1 MEDCNSD
8 LRFLLDCKCGLA
20 KRSTR
25 IVGGQVTEVNEYPWQ
40 VGIVTA
46 RSSSVWCGGSLISNR

>member
-40 VGIVTA
+40 VGLVTIHA
-46 RSSSVWCGGSLISNR
+46 SSVWCGGSLVSNR